1 MSLERITKQ
10 LAEKVPTDPK
20 ISWKPQPTPVPL
32 GHSFPHTTIR
42 DTLTDLGCYEGEMG
56 RSTFPRHWSQRY
68 AVLPGKVHV
77 TDGTGWKKTI
87 NNPFQWCTVIV
98 FSWYPIW
105 RCPPWWYHSSAYT
118 SQEDAIILMTR
129 MCEPFYHVSQCIK
142 CIFKKCTVSRLGD
155 LRQSP
160 AGCLAGDWFL
170 SETLVVISAAPL
182 LALFFGHYTYITLIW
197 SVK

>member
-1 MSLERITKQ
+1 MKAKWDAALFLVTEAKGT
-10 LAEKVPTDPK
+10 PFYPK
-20 ISWKPQPTPVPL
+20 RCMWRMAL
-32 GHSFPHTTIR
+32 G
-42 DTLTDLGCYEGEMG
+42 G
-56 RSTFPRHWSQRY
+56 
-68 AVLPGKVHV
+68 
-77 TDGTGWKKTI
+77 KKTI

-98 FSWYPIW
+98 FSWYLIW
-105 RCPPWWYHSSAYT
+105 RCPPWWYHSNAYT

-197 SVK
+197 SVKCKINK